1 MQNKPKITSDKVK
14 TQIDKVLWH
23 LQNYGTIT
31 TWEAFNTY
39 RIMRLGSIIDILRN
53 KMDYDIE
60 TELISHT
67 LASDSL
73 FPNARNGKGQH
84 AKYIYKEVHND
95 TFGIPELDFTST
107 PNTEE
112 TKQQSIFPL
121 GQDDFSSCPPQEPE
135 QKKSSVGK
143 FFSLFSNDK

>member
-1 MQNKPKITSDKVK
+1 MKKSQIKQSEVK

-23 LQNYGTIT
+23 LQTYGTLT

-53 KMDYDIE
+53 KQNYHIE
-60 TELISHT
+60 TELIGHT

-84 AKYIYKEVHND
+84 AKYLYKEPHND
-95 TFGIPELDFTST
+95 SFGVPAFVKSTSVEKETTKSFLD
-107 PNTEE
+107 N
-112 TKQQSIFPL
+112 
-121 GQDDFSSCPPQEPE
+121 
-135 QKKSSVGK
+135 
-143 FFSLFSNDK
+143 LFSIRK